1 MSTNNNIV
9 LLKVT
14 HFIMH
19 AQYLACISLA
29 SIHLML
35 HYCQIF
41 VIVFYFVC
49 LYGNEFPLIFY
60 KKVIHEIYKSVAG
73 DMYGIW
79 MKNSAERVVETGN
92 NWLLKLK
99 KNIVETCLL
108 SKNAKFLLVKLFPRD
123 VLFLYAVEIPLY
135 VSNEI

>member
-1 MSTNNNIV
+1 
-9 LLKVT
+9 
-14 HFIMH
+14 
-19 AQYLACISLA
+19 
-29 SIHLML
+29 
-35 HYCQIF
+35 
-41 VIVFYFVC
+41 
-49 LYGNEFPLIFY
+49 
-60 KKVIHEIYKSVAG
+60 
-73 DMYGIW
+73 MYGIW